1 MRRGL
6 VARRYRGP
14 LLEGSPYQIWQSS
27 KKVMGLVAPNFIK
40 RIAWVLP
47 MPSTFTPFTSESGC
61 FENTWQIVDEGKHFR
76 NGGRVSPERA
86 VEVAHSIC

>member
-1 MRRGL
+1 L
-6 VARRYRGP
+6 PADTVAYCWKDHRIKSGNR
-14 LLEGSPYQIWQSS
+14 Q
-27 KKVMGLVAPNFIK
+27 KVMGLVAPNFIK

-47 MPSTFTPFTSESGC
+47 MPSTLTPFTNESGN
-61 FENTWQIVDEGKHFR
+61 FGNTLQIVDEGKHFR